1 MKFFS
6 YSKNF
11 EKLEIRFLFFKFTKR
26 VKFNKNKFDKKIKNF
41 KDNGLSSEER
51 MPRLVVSLTSF
62 PERMKDIHYTLYSL
76 LNQSLK
82 PDKLILWLTE
92 EEFPNKENDVPD
104 NVLKLKNN
112 GLAIKWCKNI
122 KSYKKLIPIL
132 KLYENDIIVT
142 ADDDIFYPT
151 NWLELLYKSY
161 LENKDCVHCHRAHRI
176 KFSPD
181 NEILPYMQWELEIR
195 NVEQSFLN
203 FSTSGGGV
211 LYPPNSFY
219 KDILREDLF
228 CELAPYADDIW
239 FWAMCVL
246 NNKKIK
252 VVENNIYKCLSV
264 NKERDNGK
272 TGEYTLFS
280 INRTQNDVQLNN
292 VLEYYPQIKKMLLLE
307 LEKQNATIS

>member
-1 MKFFS
+1 MR
-6 YSKNF
+6 YLLTIHKN
-11 EKLEIRFLFFKFTKR
+11 
-26 VKFNKNKFDKKIKNF
+26 
-41 KDNGLSSEER
+41 
-51 MPRLVVSLTSF
+51 
-62 PERMKDIHYTLYSL
+62 
-76 LNQSLK
+76 
-82 PDKLILWLTE
+82 
-92 EEFPNKENDVPD
+92 
-104 NVLKLKNN
+104 
-112 GLAIKWCKNI
+112 
-122 KSYKKLIPIL
+122 
-132 KLYENDIIVT
+132 
-142 ADDDIFYPT
+142 
-151 NWLELLYKSY
+151 
-161 LENKDCVHCHRAHRI
+161 RI
-176 KFSPD
+176 KYSPD

-264 NKERDNGK
+264 NKERDNGN
-272 TGEYTLFS
+272 TGEHTLFS